1 MADSHFVII
10 VFLYMMET
18 PSIALEYA
26 NKKMSHELLYAW
38 RQSSTFAT
46 CWRGGASSF

>member
-26 NKKMSHELLYAW
+26 NKKMSHELLYAPSK
-38 RQSSTFAT
+38 RAEQLYFMM
-46 CWRGGASSF
+46 